1 MSEKATTETAEP
13 QSIEDLQSRY
23 QKLNT
28 RKIQAETNLGNAK
41 KQLEQLQQEARD
53 KYETDDLAALRNKLD
68 AMKAAN
74 EKKRRDYQQQLDRIE
89 SELHTVEQRFAAP
102 EQPADEESEST

>member
-1 MSEKATTETAEP
+1 MSEKALTETADP
-13 QSIEDLQSRY
+13 QSIEELQSRY

-28 RKIQAETNLGNAK
+28 RKIQAETNLVNAK

-53 KYETDDLAALRNKLD
+53 KYETDDLVTLRDKLD

-74 EKKRRDYQQQLDRIE
+74 ESKRRDYQQQLDRIE
-89 SELHTVEQRFAAP
+89 SELHAVEKRFVAP
-102 EQPADEESEST
+102 AKPTGEKEAST